1 MFSKT
6 KLYQANDDQVSP
18 RGASVQPILEPRGLL
33 QVEDPGV
40 QRMQRLPAT
49 SEAVQLTMCNCAEQ
63 AEYLC
68 IDQPQTGMLAVTKQ
82 VMLAFMSHWFPCQY
96 RSDDQHQHVYKTQAS
111 TMAQT
116 AHKVIRHMMHQV
128 GCSLLYDMHQ
138 QNSTLIR

>member
-1 MFSKT
+1 MAAINKACVQQILCNHFSFSFT

-18 RGASVQPILEPRGLL
+18 LGAFAQPILEPCGLL

-40 QRMQRLPAT
+40 QRMQCLPAT
-49 SEAVQLTMCNCAEQ
+49 SDAVQLTMLCNCAEQ

-96 RSDDQHQHVYKTQAS
+96 RSDEQHQHCV
-111 TMAQT
+111 
-116 AHKVIRHMMHQV
+116 
-128 GCSLLYDMHQ
+128 
-138 QNSTLIR
+138 QNAGVDPGSNRT